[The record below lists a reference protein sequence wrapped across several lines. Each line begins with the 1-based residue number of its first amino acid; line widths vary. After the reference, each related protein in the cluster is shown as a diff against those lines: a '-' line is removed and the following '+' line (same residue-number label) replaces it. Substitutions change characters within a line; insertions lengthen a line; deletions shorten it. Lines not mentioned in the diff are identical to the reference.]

1 MIKLKHSKLSV
12 VNILNIPS
20 VYLPLSNRTTPLYLS
35 DFFLKFIVLK
45 SHFSMVITKNKKKI
59 LVSNGQF

>member
-1 MIKLKHSKLSV
+1 MIKLKHSKLSA

-20 VYLPLSNRTTPLYLS
+20 IYLSLSNKTTPLCLS
-35 DFFLKFIVLK
+35 DFFPKFIVLK
-45 SHFSMVITKNKKKI
+45 SHFPMVITKNKEKI